1 MKFVDILRHWVGE
14 TATPA
19 IDAAV
24 AALSKRHNA
33 RRDGSKPSRYALRQ
47 LSCSSDPGKILVG
60 PGSSICGQMESYA
73 AATRNNFS
81 YIECGR
87 KQWFAGRGRMTLR
100 ELKMQAKI

>member
-1 MKFVDILRHWVGE
+1 M
-14 TATPA
+14 PA

-24 AALSKRHNA
+24 AALSKRHKA
-33 RRDGSKPSRYALRQ
+33 RRGRSESSLYTLRQ
-47 LSCSSDPGKILVG
+47 LSRTSDPGKILVG
-60 PGSSICGQMESYA
+60 RGSSICGQMESYA

-87 KQWFAGRGRMTLR
+87 KQWFGGRDRMTLR